1 MEKWEGRA
9 IKVKRR
15 KVRVRGRES
24 NGQLQVK
31 SGEWRMGQQR
41 WICL

>member
-9 IKVKRR
+9 VKVKRR
-15 KVRVRGRES
+15 EVRVRGRES
-24 NGQLQVK
+24 NGELKVQ
-31 SGEWRMGQQR
+31 SEWRMEEQR